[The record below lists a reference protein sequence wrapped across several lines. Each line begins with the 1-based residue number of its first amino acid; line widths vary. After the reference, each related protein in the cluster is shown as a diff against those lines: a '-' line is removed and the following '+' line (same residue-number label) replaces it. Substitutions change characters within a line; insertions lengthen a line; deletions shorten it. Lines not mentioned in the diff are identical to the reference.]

1 MKAVYWFTIYLLM
14 GILLVIAPYALN
26 FTANIE
32 AFWNSLAVGVLL
44 ILVSLIGMYIERER
58 RQNRIFRMAHKEKP
72 LERIGCRS
80 PLNLGS
86 YRPSV
91 GAIVR

>member
-14 GILLVIAPYALN
+14 GIWLVIAPYALN

-44 ILVSLIGMYIERER
+44 ILVSLIGMYIEREEATESH
-58 RQNRIFRMAHKEKP
+58 FPH
-72 LERIGCRS
+72 
-80 PLNLGS
+80 GS
-86 YRPSV
+86 QRKT
-91 GAIVR
+91 A